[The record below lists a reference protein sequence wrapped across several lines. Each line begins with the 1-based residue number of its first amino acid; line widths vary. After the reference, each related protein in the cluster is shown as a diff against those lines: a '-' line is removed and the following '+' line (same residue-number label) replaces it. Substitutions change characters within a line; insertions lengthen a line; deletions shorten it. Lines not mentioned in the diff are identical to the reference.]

1 MVAQAK
7 VRPWGL
13 GKATGHE
20 MFWVKNPGEKEM

>member
-1 MVAQAK
+1 MAQAK

-20 MFWVKNPGEKEM
+20 MFWVKNPREKEM